1 MVSINFEGAKQF
13 YAKQPDKTAAQ
24 AAFDTLVSGTG
35 AGNDFIG
42 WVDLPVNY
50 DKEEFARVEA
60 AVDEMF
66 DVAISLH
73 GTLSGEHGI
82 GTAKAKWMEKET
94 SRGTILF
101 SQRLRRALDPKGLL
115 NPTKLVGI

>member
-1 MVSINFEGAKQF
+1 MIHSLNEIKQKYNVQMGTF
-13 YAKQPDKTAAQ
+13 GHAGDGNLHPTILCDKR
-24 AAFDTLVSGTG
+24 
-35 AGNDFIG
+35 
-42 WVDLPVNY
+42 

-60 AVDEMF
+60 AVDEIF
-66 DVAISLH
+66 DVALKLG

-101 SQRLRRALDPKGLL
+101 SQRMRRAIDPKGLF
-115 NPTKLVGI
+115 NGRKITGV